1 MEKIDYYNE
10 NMEYMGTENRDIV
23 HQNGWWHKTVH
34 CWLYDKNGN
43 IYFQIRRDK
52 NKYYTTASGHLS
64 AGETVK
70 EAFGRE
76 TKEETNLTV
85 DYDKAIKLNI
95 TLWSMDSE
103 KNGVLIKD
111 RAFANVYLLEYNE
124 DASDF
129 TENEEVSGLALVNA
143 KDCLELFK
151 ENKKTI
157 EATIIKEGKR
167 EKKIVGIE
175 DFLINK
181 METGLSKYEDILV
194 KVINLTKNSK

>member
-181 METGLSKYEDILV
+181 METGLSKYGDILV